1 MPDAWRDGSAGFFYD
16 TLPMSVEWA
25 KSRCRD
31 CPVIDQCLRYALD
44 HNEIYGVWGGMAAA
58 WGSGGDPFDSTTF
71 RRTA

>member
-1 MPDAWRDGSAGFFYD
+1 
-16 TLPMSVEWA
+16 MSVEWA